1 MNIRQLEYFV
11 KVYESGSFFKAA
23 DSLFISQQA
32 LSRALATLEQ
42 ELNAQL
48 FYRNHKGV
56 IPTPLGQE
64 LYVSCQPALRE
75 MRTLE
80 KHMNEFVRQNY
91 GCLKIGLGAGCRYFI
106 SKTMW
111 KDFFKDYPLISYDV
125 EEYTYRQSIE
135 LLNNKELDILII
147 SDYTPGKEYYQYE
160 LKTQERVLLLPKEH
174 PALQEEYAELQDLKE
189 ESFVLSINDLPSH
202 DFTEFFH
209 HNHCLPKEIL
219 RVSDTLYMYE
229 TCSRDRCAGI
239 TIKGYFTDVFLPKF
253 PDLDI
258 MPFEHNLFPYT
269 ITLVARKN
277 HPNLALIMS
286 LSAYLKEY
294 LSDKS

>member
-11 KVYESGSFFKAA
+11 KVYECGSFFKAA
-23 DSLFISQQA
+23 ESLFISQQA

-56 IPTPLGQE
+56 TPTTLGRE
-64 LYVSCQPALRE
+64 LYISCQAALRE
-75 MRTLE
+75 MQVLE
-80 KHMNEFVRQNY
+80 KHMNEFIRQNY
-91 GCLKIGLGAGCRYFI
+91 GYLKIGLGAGCRYFI

-111 KDFFKDYPLISYDV
+111 KDFFKDYPHVSYDV
-125 EEYTYRQSIE
+125 EEYTYKHSIE
-135 LLNNKELDILII
+135 LLDNKELDILII
-147 SDYTPGKEYYQYE
+147 SDYTPGKEYYQNE
-160 LKTQERVLLLPKEH
+160 LKTQDRVLLLPKEH
-174 PALQEEYAELQDLKE
+174 PAFENEYIKLEDLRD
-189 ESFVLSINDLPSH
+189 ESFVLSINDLAYHSFLEFCTEH
-202 DFTEFFH
+202 D
-209 HNHCLPKEIL
+209 CLPKEVL

-258 MPFEHNLFPYT
+258 IPFKRNLFPYT
-269 ITLVARKN
+269 ITLMARKN

-286 LSAYLKEY
+286 LASYLKEY